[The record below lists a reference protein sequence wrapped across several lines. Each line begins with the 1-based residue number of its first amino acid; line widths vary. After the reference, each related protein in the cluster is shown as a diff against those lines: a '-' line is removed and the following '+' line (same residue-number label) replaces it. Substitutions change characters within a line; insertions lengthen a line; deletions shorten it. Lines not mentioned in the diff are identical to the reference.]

1 MSRWHNELAVA
12 FEARLQRV
20 FRSNMRVV
28 DNRLRLSGCHRLLR
42 SSQALVNRSRRAL
55 LG

>member
-1 MSRWHNELAVA
+1 MSRWHNEAAVA

-20 FRSNMRVV
+20 FQSNMRIV
-28 DNRLRLSGCHRLLR
+28 DIRLRLSGCHRLLR
-42 SSQALVNRSRRAL
+42 SSRALVSQSRRAL